1 MYVLKTTI
9 SKLNFAGNKVRQL
22 LLSRKLKKIPIMQS
36 DTDSN
41 KTVWDPINVLNP
53 PTHYKYA
60 VIILNRP
67 LLWKRDIL
75 FNIWEKAQIN
85 ATVNGGTLRWIHYLE
100 KQGIDLLNKKYSE
113 YVPDLITGD
122 MDSCSPAVLEQM
134 KSMGSM
140 VVETPDQNLTD
151 YTKALIEIGQLNKKA
166 NLKLK
171 AIYVFVETSGRC
183 DHILAN
189 INTLYKSDQYIKD
202 VQIIQIANNSLTWLL
217 KRGFHTINIPNTLVQ
232 NSSSCGLFPIG
243 EPTNS
248 ITTTGLKWNLNNAT
262 MRFGGLV
269 SSSNTY
275 TSSKITIHTDS
286 PVIWTMSIAPLKENV
301 NSCGKLTVNSDCH

>member
-166 NLKLK
+166 NLKKLQDD
-171 AIYVFVETSGRC
+171 AIISLQ
-183 DHILAN
+183 IL
-189 INTLYKSDQYIKD
+189 IRYIKVISISKTYRQCD
-202 VQIIQIANNSLTWLL
+202 YAVW
-217 KRGFHTINIPNTLVQ
+217 GFGSRDRCIWVT
-232 NSSSCGLFPIG
+232 
-243 EPTNS
+243 
-248 ITTTGLKWNLNNAT
+248 
-262 MRFGGLV
+262 
-269 SSSNTY
+269 
-275 TSSKITIHTDS
+275 ITIMVM
-286 PVIWTMSIAPLKENV
+286 VIEMKWDIRSSQQGSVRFEREIPFQELPLYSLGHAGIKSAPP
-301 NSCGKLTVNSDCH
+301 

>member
-166 NLKLK
+166 NLKKLQDD
-171 AIYVFVETSGRC
+171 AIISLQ
-183 DHILAN
+183 IL
-189 INTLYKSDQYIKD
+189 IRYIK
-202 VQIIQIANNSLTWLL
+202 VISISKTY
-217 KRGFHTINIPNTLVQ
+217 
-232 NSSSCGLFPIG
+232 SSSCGLFPIG